1 MKDISFLI
9 EEWKV
14 SKYSCF
20 QFFISIFTLRSYRS
34 FHVEEELIK
43 NNFFCLNSNKVVYV
57 RSCFLTFIG
66 SKTNS
71 RCKPDKMNDLIT
83 LSKMKQVDLK

>member
-43 NNFFCLNSNKVVYV
+43 IISFVWIQIKLYMLGHVF
-57 RSCFLTFIG
+57 
-66 SKTNS
+66 
-71 RCKPDKMNDLIT
+71 
-83 LSKMKQVDLK
+83 